1 MLEIKGLKK
10 AFGSLE
16 VLKGVDLKVKQG
28 DVVAILGPSGSGK
41 TTMLRCVNFLEHAD
55 GGSLIF
61 DGKEYPFHN
70 ISKKDIAAI
79 RQKTAFVFQNY
90 NLFLNKTALHNVTE
104 GLIIGRKM
112 PKTRAEEKARAAL
125 EKVGM
130 LDRADYYP
138 HQLSGGQQQRVAIAR
153 ALATDPEIIYFDEPT
168 SALDPELTGEVLGVM
183 RQLAKEGMTMLVVTH
198 EMGFARNVSNKVVF
212 MAAVFLAGILTS
224 SFLLTGCGNSTADNS
239 SASSSSSA
247 SSASA
252 SGDLL
257 EQIQSKGEIVV
268 AMEGTWAPWTYHDED
283 DNLVGYDVEVAQQI
297 AEKLGVKA
305 TFVEGE
311 WDGLL
316 AGIDSGRYDIMVN
329 GVDITEER
337 AEKYSF
343 SDPYAYNRTA
353 VIVNSANDEIQS
365 MEDLDGK
372 STANTISSTYA
383 EVAEKYGAAVTGVD
397 DLEQTFELL
406 LSGRIDATLNAEV
419 TYYDYMK
426 AHPDAEIK
434 IACLDPESTK
444 VGIPMKK
451 GDETKTLLEAVNKA
465 LGELAE
471 EGTLTEL
478 SEKYFG
484 TDISKEAAE

>member
-1 MLEIKGLKK
+1 MKK
-10 AFGSLE
+10 
-16 VLKGVDLKVKQG
+16 K
-28 DVVAILGPSGSGK
+28 
-41 TTMLRCVNFLEHAD
+41 
-55 GGSLIF
+55 
-61 DGKEYPFHN
+61 
-70 ISKKDIAAI
+70 
-79 RQKTAFVFQNY
+79 
-90 NLFLNKTALHNVTE
+90 
-104 GLIIGRKM
+104 
-112 PKTRAEEKARAAL
+112 
-125 EKVGM
+125 
-130 LDRADYYP
+130 
-138 HQLSGGQQQRVAIAR
+138 
-153 ALATDPEIIYFDEPT
+153 
-168 SALDPELTGEVLGVM
+168 
-183 RQLAKEGMTMLVVTH
+183 
-198 EMGFARNVSNKVVF
+198 

-239 SASSSSSA
+239 SDSSSSSA

-471 EGTLTEL
+471 DGTLTEF